1 MQLIKG
7 KCLNV
12 KKSRDENCMN
22 GGYDGGGLFGE
33 GGGSDGGSVG
43 CGCIALG
50 GGDDGDCKV

>member
-1 MQLIKG
+1 
-7 KCLNV
+7 
-12 KKSRDENCMN
+12 MN

-33 GGGSDGGSVG
+33 GGGSDGGSDGGSVG